1 MFNHY
6 KMNALFNA
14 IKNKRNIA
22 LANEGR
28 LLKKSFF
35 GLVILALAFQPS
47 KFGDIIRQSMT
58 DAYLQVS
65 VFVGFTLFI
74 FIGLDALTNFDISKF
89 LSKTKRF
96 HVFIAALM
104 GALPGCGGAIIVV
117 TQYIQGRIGF
127 GSLVAVLTATMG
139 DAAFLLLAIEP
150 STGLL
155 IFVLGATVGTISG
168 YIIDYIHDHNF
179 LIQAGNQSLE
189 SEKLDKTFVSKF
201 NFFWILIFIPGFF
214 LGILIALQI
223 DIEEYLKFSN
233 QVSLVP
239 IIGSSGAILA
249 IFMWSLNPL
258 SDFQCSTDKSRGL
271 LSRVID
277 TTNFVS
283 TWVICGFLIFEIFM
297 FFTSIDLKLF
307 FNIWLPFVPLIAI
320 LFGFLPG
327 CGPQVVV
334 ATFYLNG
341 FIPLSAEIGN
351 AISNDGDALFPAI
364 ALAPKAAIIATL
376 YSAIPAFIVAY
387 SYMFIFE

>member
-1 MFNHY
+1 
-6 KMNALFNA
+6 MNAFLTVL
-14 IKNKRNIA
+14 KQRKKVV
-22 LANEGR
+22 LANDGR

-35 GLVILALAFQPS
+35 GLLILTLAFQS
-47 KFGDIIRQSMT
+47 GEFGEIIRSSMT

-74 FIGLDALTNFDISKF
+74 FIGLDSLTKFDITSF
-89 LSKTKRF
+89 LVKTKKF
-96 HVFIAALM
+96 HVPLSAFL

-139 DAAFLLLAIEP
+139 DAAFLILAIEP

-155 IFVLGATVGTISG
+155 IFALGAVVGSITG
-168 YIIDYIHDHNF
+168 YVVDIIHGNKF
-179 LIQAGNQSLE
+179 LIQKFNDDGNEEVLE
-189 SEKLDKTFVSKF
+189 KTFVSKF
-201 NFFWILIFIPGFF
+201 NIFWLLIFMPGFI
-214 LGILIALQI
+214 LGILVA
-223 DIEEYLKFSN
+223 F
-233 QVSLVP
+233 QVNINNLIFLP
-239 IIGSSGAILA
+239 NNFELTAIIGSSGAILS

-258 SDFQCSTDKSRGL
+258 SDFQCSTDKSRGF
-271 LSRVID
+271 LSRVVD

-297 FFTSIDLKLF
+297 FFTSIDLKVF
-307 FNIWLPFVPLIAI
+307 FDIWLPFVPLIAI
-320 LFGFLPG
+320 FFGFLPG

-341 FIPLSAEIGN
+341 FIPLSAELGN

-364 ALAPKAAIIATL
+364 ALAPKAAVVATI
-376 YSAIPAFIVAY
+376 YSAVPAIIVAY
-387 SYMFIFE
+387 SYMYIFE

>member
-1 MFNHY
+1 
-6 KMNALFNA
+6 MNALLTVL
-14 IKNKRNIA
+14 KQRKKVV
-22 LANEGR
+22 LANDGR

-35 GLVILALAFQPS
+35 GLLILTLAFQS
-47 KFGDIIRQSMT
+47 GEFGEIIRSSMT

-74 FIGLDALTNFDISKF
+74 FIGLDSLTKFDITSF
-89 LSKTKRF
+89 LVKTKKF
-96 HVFIAALM
+96 HVPLSAFL

-139 DAAFLLLAIEP
+139 DAAFLILAIEP

-155 IFVLGATVGTISG
+155 IFALGAVVGSITG
-168 YIIDYIHDHNF
+168 YVVDIIHGNKF
-179 LIQAGNQSLE
+179 LIQKFDDDGSEEVLE
-189 SEKLDKTFVSKF
+189 KTFVSKF
-201 NFFWILIFIPGFF
+201 NIFWLLIFMPGFI
-214 LGILIALQI
+214 LGILVA
-223 DIEEYLKFSN
+223 F
-233 QVSLVP
+233 QVNINNLIFLP
-239 IIGSSGAILA
+239 NNFELTAIIGSSGAILS

-258 SDFQCSTDKSRGL
+258 SDFQCSTDKSRGF
-271 LSRVID
+271 LSRVVD

-297 FFTSIDLKLF
+297 FFTSIDLKVF
-307 FNIWLPFVPLIAI
+307 FDIWLPFVPLIAI
-320 LFGFLPG
+320 FFGFLPG

-341 FIPLSAEIGN
+341 FIPLSAELGN

-364 ALAPKAAIIATL
+364 ALAPKAAVVATI
-376 YSAIPAFIVAY
+376 YSAVPAIIVAY
-387 SYMFIFE
+387 SYMYIFE

>member
-1 MFNHY
+1 
-6 KMNALFNA
+6 MNALLTVL
-14 IKNKRNIA
+14 KQRKKVV
-22 LANEGR
+22 LANDGR

-35 GLVILALAFQPS
+35 GLLILTLAFQS
-47 KFGDIIRQSMT
+47 GEFGEIIRSSMT

-74 FIGLDALTNFDISKF
+74 FIGLDSLTKFDINSF
-89 LSKTKRF
+89 LVKTKRF
-96 HVFIAALM
+96 HVPLSAFL

-139 DAAFLLLAIEP
+139 DAAFLILAIEP

-155 IFVLGATVGTISG
+155 IFALGAVVGSITG
-168 YIIDYIHDHNF
+168 YVVDIIHGNKF
-179 LIQAGNQSLE
+179 LIQKFDDDGNEEVLE
-189 SEKLDKTFVSKF
+189 KTFVSKF
-201 NFFWILIFIPGFF
+201 NIFWLLIFMPGFI
-214 LGILIALQI
+214 LGILVA
-223 DIEEYLKFSN
+223 F
-233 QVSLVP
+233 QVNINNLIFLP
-239 IIGSSGAILA
+239 NNFELTAIIGSSGAILS

-258 SDFQCSTDKSRGL
+258 SDFQCSTDKSRGF
-271 LSRVID
+271 LSRVVD

-297 FFTSIDLKLF
+297 FFTSIDLKVF
-307 FNIWLPFVPLIAI
+307 FDIWLPFVPLIAI
-320 LFGFLPG
+320 FFGFLPG

-341 FIPLSAEIGN
+341 FIPLSAELGN

-364 ALAPKAAIIATL
+364 ALAPKAAVVATI
-376 YSAIPAFIVAY
+376 YSAVPAIIVAY
-387 SYMFIFE
+387 SYMYIFE